1 MNEHIGP
8 LDFTAM
14 GKDYL
19 TQADVIAEKIAQLK
33 REYKHTGKH
42 ALRVQMDN
50 WKEIEADLRRQGLDF
65 LRRGERRRK
74 QDKEA
79 F

>member
-19 TQADVIAEKIAQLK
+19 ARADVIGEKIAQLK
-33 REYKHTGKH
+33 REYKRTRNYSLK
-42 ALRVQMDN
+42 VQMDN
-50 WKEIEADLRRQGLDF
+50 WKEIETDLRRQGLDL
-65 LRRGERRRK
+65 LRRGERRDR
-74 QDKEA
+74 QGG
-79 F
+79 

>member
-1 MNEHIGP
+1 MSEYKAP

-14 GKDYL
+14 GREYL
-19 TQADVIAEKIAQLK
+19 SQADAIGEKVAQLK
-33 REYKHTGKH
+33 REYKRTHNDFVR
-42 ALRVQMDN
+42 AQMEN
-50 WKEIEADLRRQGLDF
+50 WMEIEADLRHQGLDF

-74 QDKEA
+74 QDKEV